1 MIRFGKRVV
10 KLRVPI
16 LIAAVLLLVPS
27 LFGYLNTRINYDILS
42 YLPGD
47 IETMEGQEILLEEF
61 GTGAFSVCV
70 VSGMEEKEI
79 SALEETLKDVSHVKD
94 VLWYGSVADISVP
107 VEMLPSKAGEA
118 LQNAETGSSLLIIT
132 FDTSMS
138 ADETLDAI
146 EEIRE
151 LTERKCLLSGM
162 SAVVT
167 DIKKI
172 CNSEA
177 VIYVLI
183 AVILSALALA
193 VTMDSY
199 LIPVIFLLS
208 IGMAIAYNLGTNRIS
223 GEISFITQALAAVL
237 QLAVTMD
244 YSIFLWHSYE
254 ENQIRYPGDKNR
266 AMAHAVSQTLSSVVG
281 SSITTIAGFL
291 AMCFMTFTLGKDLG
305 IVMAKGVVFGVAG
318 CVTILPAMIL
328 VMDPWIEKTKH
339 KPVIPDFGKIG
350 NFVTKHYR
358 IFLIVFAVV
367 IGPMFYAQ
375 NHNQVYYDLVGTL
388 PKELMSVEAG
398 DTLEQEYQLGAAHV
412 ILADSKLSKKDAY
425 QMEKEL
431 KDVRGVKLA
440 LGMDSVT
447 GPLIPDEMASKK
459 LRETL
464 DNGTRQMIYVLSE
477 YKTGTDEVN
486 EQCDTI
492 REIIK
497 RYDKT
502 AMLIGEAPCT
512 QDLITIT
519 DRDFTIVNAA
529 SILLIFFII
538 AIVLKSVS
546 LPVILV
552 SVIEFAIFINM
563 GIPYYTKT
571 TLPFIASIVIGT
583 IQLGATVDYAIL
595 MTNRYK
601 RERSRGAEKK
611 EAIVTALNTS
621 LQSVVVSAFS
631 FFAATFGVGMY
642 SSIDMISSLCMLLS
656 RGAIVSLLVVAFIL
670 PALFMVFDKI
680 ILHTSIG
687 FQQKKN

>member
-254 ENQIRYPGDKNR
+254 ENQTRYPGDKNR

-464 DNGTRQMIYVLSE
+464 DNGTCQMIYVLSE

>member
-1 MIRFGKRVV
+1 
-10 KLRVPI
+10 
-16 LIAAVLLLVPS
+16 
-27 LFGYLNTRINYDILS
+27 
-42 YLPGD
+42 
-47 IETMEGQEILLEEF
+47 
-61 GTGAFSVCV
+61 
-70 VSGMEEKEI
+70 
-79 SALEETLKDVSHVKD
+79 
-94 VLWYGSVADISVP
+94 
-107 VEMLPSKAGEA
+107 
-118 LQNAETGSSLLIIT
+118 
-132 FDTSMS
+132 
-138 ADETLDAI
+138 
-146 EEIRE
+146 
-151 LTERKCLLSGM
+151 
-162 SAVVT
+162 
-167 DIKKI
+167 
-172 CNSEA
+172 
-177 VIYVLI
+177 
-183 AVILSALALA
+183 
-193 VTMDSY
+193 
-199 LIPVIFLLS
+199 
-208 IGMAIAYNLGTNRIS
+208 
-223 GEISFITQALAAVL
+223 
-237 QLAVTMD
+237 
-244 YSIFLWHSYE
+244 
-254 ENQIRYPGDKNR
+254 
-266 AMAHAVSQTLSSVVG
+266 
-281 SSITTIAGFL
+281 
-291 AMCFMTFTLGKDLG
+291 
-305 IVMAKGVVFGVAG
+305 MAKGVVFGVAG

-339 KPVIPDFGKIG
+339 KPVIPDFGRIG

-440 LGMDSVT
+440 LGLDSVT

-464 DNGTRQMIYVLSE
+464 DNGTCQMIYVLSE

-538 AIVLKSVS
+538 AIVLKSIS

-631 FFAATFGVGMY
+631 FFAATFGVGIY

-656 RGAIVSLLVVAFIL
+656 RGAIVSLFVVAFIL

-687 FQQKKN
+687 FQPKKN